1 MPGSKGGIAGAAR
14 RLLYRA
20 HFVLACVF
28 GLLSFLALSGAA
40 LVTILLRVKSPRGGA
55 FLFVKW
61 WGIILR
67 GVAGWRM
74 DFEHHERLL
83 GCAPAVV
90 VGNHQSNLD
99 TATYASFFGEESV
112 VIGKKEIA
120 RIPVF
125 GWLWKASG
133 NILVD
138 RGNRESAIASLD
150 EAVARIRGERLN
162 VWVLAEGHRNQKHEL
177 LPFKKGA
184 FRLALAA
191 QVPIVPFV
199 AEPMLNVLDA
209 KRWMLRP
216 GTIRVRFLPPI
227 PTAGRALGEAEALL
241 DEVRSLMQATL
252 DDLRATGRGP
262 IG

>member
-1 MPGSKGGIAGAAR
+1 MPGSNGGIARLPR

-20 HFVLACVF
+20 HFVFACVF
-28 GLLSFLALSGAA
+28 GVLYFLALSATA
-40 LVTILLRVKSPRGGA
+40 LFSILLRVKSPRGGA

-61 WGIILR
+61 WGIVMR

-83 GCAPAVV
+83 DSAPAVV

-99 TATYASFFGEESV
+99 VATYAAFFGKESV

-150 EAVARIRGERLN
+150 EAAARIRSEQLN
-162 VWVLAEGHRNQKHEL
+162 VWVLAEGHRNPKPEL

-199 AEPMLNVLDA
+199 AEPMLNFLDA
-209 KRWMLRP
+209 RRWMIRP
-216 GTIRVRFLPPI
+216 GRIRVRFLPPV
-227 PTAGRALGEAEALL
+227 PTAGRAPKEVEALL
-241 DEVRSLMQATL
+241 EEVQSLMQAAL

-262 IG
+262 ID